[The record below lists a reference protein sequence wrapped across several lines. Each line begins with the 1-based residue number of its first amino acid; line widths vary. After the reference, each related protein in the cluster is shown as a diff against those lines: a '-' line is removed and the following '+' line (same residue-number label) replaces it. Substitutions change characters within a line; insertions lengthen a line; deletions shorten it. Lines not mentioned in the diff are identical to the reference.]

1 MYVFIC
7 RVYSICRWHYSI
19 CLLLVVE
26 CWLLTCQLSLS
37 MVVVGPW
44 LLGVGCRALAV
55 VCRCQMSLT
64 FSIVGAQ
71 LWLLKNLSWHT
82 ERGKMQTWVF
92 TWQAPCHFF
101 FAKLIQL
108 LAEIYL
114 IFAAEP
120 KGVAAPQITS
130 SGDEGVEIIPLD
142 RVLHL
147 QVSIL
152 LCERGSHSLF

>member
-1 MYVFIC
+1 M
-7 RVYSICRWHYSI
+7 
-19 CLLLVVE
+19 VV
-26 CWLLTCQLSLS
+26 TKNPSPQLSHRE
-37 MVVVGPW
+37 G
-44 LLGVGCRALAV
+44 
-55 VCRCQMSLT
+55 
-64 FSIVGAQ
+64 
-71 LWLLKNLSWHT
+71 
-82 ERGKMQTWVF
+82 GKMQSLSFYIHDKHPVF
-92 TWQAPCHFF
+92 FF
-101 FAKLIQL
+101 FAKFIQL

-152 LCERGSHSLF
+152 LSERGRS